1 MGYAIPSG
9 NTTGIDNM
17 IVDVVTAVPIFV
29 PSLLLFIYFVVFLTG
44 FRKQSERSSTG
55 GDMPL
60 WGTIAGIVTSIVA
73 LILSTREGLITLPI
87 LVMPIVITIVSAIWL
102 FASKD
107 RY

>member
-17 IVDVVTAVPIFV
+17 IVDVATAVPIFV
-29 PSLLLFIYFVVFLTG
+29 PSLLLFIYFTIFLTG
-44 FRKQSERSSTG
+44 FRKQRIESSTG

-87 LVMPIVITIVSAIWL
+87 LVIPIVITIISAIWL